1 MAASARDFSPHDWEG
16 DAEWARFLRSVEL
29 PAQPAAEAAS
39 LRRLKRRYWLR
50 FVDPSAQ
57 LPPEGGAENV
67 EGPPGGRAENGTS
80 AGPEQASSRPAAAAS
95 ISSIGRGVDLLA
107 NLAIVGC
114 AIALLLSG
122 SPSAYQWLLLAACT
136 TCIIHLYRSLGAPR
150 FSQEYLIR
158 MLANDS
164 THYLLLSLALLN
176 DFPVLLFVPVVT
188 IYALVNIAIFAST
201 TAFAS
206 LPMGLGRY
214 VRSLTEY
221 ILTKREQFYFTAAW
235 LEVLLLPLIIIKC
248 FQGYVSLISSV
259 VCWQFITARYRS
271 NLRVRTVVSRLLEQL
286 DAIVY
291 SYLPSV
297 IVAPY
302 QRLRG
307 G

>member
-50 FVDPSAQ
+50 FVVPVALLFSLSPPLCKPSFSFSKQCMQDPSAQ

-136 TCIIHLYRSLGAPR
+136 TCIIHLYRSLG
-150 FSQEYLIR
+150 
-158 MLANDS
+158 
-164 THYLLLSLALLN
+164 
-176 DFPVLLFVPVVT
+176 
-188 IYALVNIAIFAST
+188 
-201 TAFAS
+201 
-206 LPMGLGRY
+206 
-214 VRSLTEY
+214 VRSSLSPT
-221 ILTKREQFYFTAAW
+221 F
-235 LEVLLLPLIIIKC
+235 VLLLWL
-248 FQGYVSLISSV
+248 V
-259 VCWQFITARYRS
+259 
-271 NLRVRTVVSRLLEQL
+271 
-286 DAIVY
+286 
-291 SYLPSV
+291 
-297 IVAPY
+297 
-302 QRLRG
+302 
-307 G
+307 